1 MFRREVYF
9 SCKFDDLFQ
18 SVKAKLPVASV
29 TQKSMEPAILSFIL
43 AKDHPFSAICTPPRH
58 IAQNNYP
65 RKRPQTVW
73 GGSGRIMYFN
83 VDDDDGDDDDGADAD
98 ADDNVVVVVVAVLV
112 VVDDD
117 DDVADDDVED
127 NDCRGWDDVE
137 DDDVEEDE
145 DEDDDV
151 EEDELRMMMRKM
163 KWRRT
168 GCKMMMFR
176 RGKIMMLR
184 MMMS

>member
-83 VDDDDGDDDDGADAD
+83 VDDDDGDDDDDAD
-98 ADDNVVVVVVAVLV
+98 ADDNVVVVVVAVLVV